1 MALNGLFCAD
11 VPLRNYALINIIY
24 SHNNVLKQTERQPKK
39 QYNQYSSQNTKAR
52 KTSQTDAL
60 KYPRDCPH
68 TEYTEH
74 SLLDS

>member
-1 MALNGLFCAD
+1 MCRD
-11 VPLRNYALINIIY
+11 R
-24 SHNNVLKQTERQPKK
+24 QTDRPKK

-60 KYPRDCPH
+60 EYPRDCPH

-74 SLLDS
+74 SLLNS

>member
-1 MALNGLFCAD
+1 MIFIHTTMCRD
-11 VPLRNYALINIIY
+11 R
-24 SHNNVLKQTERQPKK
+24 QTDRPIK

-52 KTSQTDAL
+52 KTSQTDAQ

-74 SLLDS
+74 SLLNLQKPNIS

>member
-1 MALNGLFCAD
+1 VTDRQAD
-11 VPLRNYALINIIY
+11 
-24 SHNNVLKQTERQPKK
+24 QKK
-39 QYNQYSSQNTKAR
+39 QYKQYIGQNTKAR

-74 SLLDS
+74 SLLNS